1 MPTAMTHYVL
11 GLVAAKTVRP
21 GRTMWR
27 FLLLSMVCSAFP
39 DIDMLGWRAGI
50 PHDHFLGHRGFFH
63 SPFFALLLSVLVV
76 AVFFARSDV
85 FRRKRG
91 LLVVY
96 FFLLTASHGLLDAM
110 TDGGSGVA
118 MLSPFSNARYFLPWR
133 PLYVAPLGRGIF
145 SERGLQ
151 VLACELV
158 LIVIPACVVWLM
170 FWVGRNIFI
179 KKESD

>member
-21 GRTMWR
+21 GKTMSR
-27 FLLLSMVCSAFP
+27 FLLLSMVCSALP
-39 DIDMLGWRAGI
+39 DIDVLGLRAGI
-50 PHDHFLGHRGFFH
+50 PYDHFLGHRGFFH

-76 AVFFARSDV
+76 AVFFARSEV

-91 LLVVY
+91 LLLVY

-118 MLSPFSNARYFLPWR
+118 MLSPVSNARYFMPWR
-133 PLYVAPLGRGIF
+133 PLQVAPLGWGIF
-145 SERGLQ
+145 SERGLG
-151 VLACELV
+151 VLSCEL
-158 LIVIPACVVWLM
+158 LWILIPACVVWLM
-170 FWVGRNIFI
+170 FWVGRNILTE
-179 KKESD
+179 KE

>member
-11 GLVAAKTVRP
+11 GFIAAKTVRP
-21 GRTMWR
+21 ARTMWR
-27 FLLLSMVCSAFP
+27 FLLLSMVCSALP
-39 DIDMLGWRAGI
+39 DIDMLGLRAGI
-50 PHDHFLGHRGFFH
+50 PYGHFLGHRGFFH
-63 SPFFALLLSVLVV
+63 SPFFALLLSVFVV
-76 AVFFARSDV
+76 AVFFWRSDI

-91 LLVVY
+91 LLVVH

-118 MLSPFSNARYFLPWR
+118 MLSPVSNARYFMPWQ

-145 SERGLQ
+145 SARGLQ
-151 VLACELV
+151 VLGCELV
-158 LIVIPACVVWLM
+158 WILIPACVVWLI

-179 KKESD
+179 EEE